1 MILKNLEKE
10 SLFLKRRRKRKKK
23 LKSLKEEGRTYIQGQ
38 LKESINCFFKEF
50 FSEFLMASFVSA
62 ENEIREAVKSKNML
76 LIFGECSV
84 EYWGRAASKLALGK
98 RLLMIKGDSSIA
110 IHQNRLLRPTN
121 YMMKAGIST
130 KVLDDNTFLV
140 KAVKQNPKE
149 EIKVFFKSI
158 SKIIAEEMNESSKD
172 LRLFGSEKELSDQLM
187 TDLEFIEKGLKPLKQ
202 EQMLRKGVIDIL
214 AEDSQGK
221 IVVMEVKRRKAD
233 FNTVTKLERYVK
245 EVEKLKNK
253 ETRGILLAPEIR
265 RTALELLERSKSEL
279 IFYKLDFEIGNPKA
293 TIKGLQKKQ
302 TTLFCSPLI
311 VALGLPISKSSL

>member
-1 MILKNLEKE
+1 
-10 SLFLKRRRKRKKK
+10 
-23 LKSLKEEGRTYIQGQ
+23 
-38 LKESINCFFKEF
+38 
-50 FSEFLMASFVSA
+50 MASFVSA

-221 IVVMEVKRRKAD
+221 IVVIEVKRRKAD
-233 FNTVTKLERYVK
+233 FNSVTQLERYVK

-302 TTLFCSPLI
+302 TTLF
-311 VALGLPISKSSL
+311 